1 MFWQNKKIEN
11 IDIVFPYMSLSKQ
24 KKCIKCDTFGNTG
37 LICNRDTWTSLTAQV
52 NNTKS

>member
-24 KKCIKCDTFGNTG
+24 KKNVSNVIHLGIQG
-37 LICNRDTWTSLTAQV
+37 
-52 NNTKS
+52 

>member
-24 KKCIKCDTFGNTG
+24 KKMYQMWYIWEY
-37 LICNRDTWTSLTAQV
+37 RV
-52 NNTKS
+52 NLQ